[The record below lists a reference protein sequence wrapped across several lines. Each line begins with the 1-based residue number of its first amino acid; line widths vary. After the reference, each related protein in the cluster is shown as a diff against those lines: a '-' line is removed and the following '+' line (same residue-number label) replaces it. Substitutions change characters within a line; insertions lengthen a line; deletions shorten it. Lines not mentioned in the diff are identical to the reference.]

1 MTNTPTSTTTD
12 TAAPAPLAPNVEKV
26 LAALHRLGEATAA
39 AIATDAGL
47 GYSTTT
53 PKLRTL
59 HTAGLA
65 EPTRSDTGP
74 TLWRLTD
81 AGRAHTEQGGHGQPA
96 AEPATRDTD
105 TPGTSADH
113 AASGD
118 GRRDAGEADGTDDD
132 ERPGA
137 EVPADGQPDA
147 HQEPA
152 SPAPGD
158 ADAASEA
165 AAEAEGTDTEHGD
178 DNTRS
183 TAELE
188 VPIAADSI
196 GQTTGATSAANDAD
210 AEPATPDGLPAG
222 TATDSTT
229 GEPFTEAPAA
239 PSTTQATG
247 EAAQALARRA
257 SGTLRGAILDVL
269 EANPGRQYKVSELC
283 RLVDRANEGTG
294 AKKASAGAVHN
305 AAVKLVGTGRAV
317 LVAEKPATFALADP
331 TA

>member
-1 MTNTPTSTTTD
+1 MTSTPTSTTTD
-12 TAAPAPLAPNVEKV
+12 TAAPAPLAPSVEKV

-81 AGRAHTEQGGHGQPA
+81 AGRAHTEQGGHGEPA
-96 AEPATRDTD
+96 AEPTTRDTD
-105 TPGTSADH
+105 TPGTSAGH
-113 AASGD
+113 GPIGD
-118 GRRDAGEADGTDDD
+118 DRQGTGEADDKDGDD
-132 ERPGA
+132 RPAVEAAG
-137 EVPADGQPDA
+137 GQPNA
-147 HQEPA
+147 LQESA

-158 ADAASEA
+158 ADAVAEA
-165 AAEAEGTDTEHGD
+165 AAEAEGTDTQHGD
-178 DNTRS
+178 DNARS

-196 GQTTGATSAANDAD
+196 GQATGATSAANDA
-210 AEPATPDGLPAG
+210 AAKPATPDGLPAG
-222 TATDSTT
+222 TTTDSTT
-229 GEPFTEAPAA
+229 GEPSTEAPAA
-239 PSTTQATG
+239 RPTTQTTG
-247 EAAQALARRA
+247 EAAQTPTRRA
-257 SGTLRGAILDVL
+257 SGSLRGAILDVL

-283 RLVDRANEGTG
+283 KLVDRANEGTG

-305 AAVKLVGTGRAV
+305 AAVKLVGTGRAGQ
-317 LVAEKPATFALADP
+317 VAAAPPPVAPAAP

>member
-1 MTNTPTSTTTD
+1 MTSTTTD
-12 TAAPAPLAPNVEKV
+12 TAAPAPLAPSVEKV

-81 AGRAHTEQGGHGQPA
+81 AGRAHTEQGGHGEPA

-105 TPGTSADH
+105 TPGTSAGH
-113 AASGD
+113 GPIGD
-118 GRRDAGEADGTDDD
+118 DRQGTGEADDKDGDD
-132 ERPGA
+132 RPAVEAAG
-137 EVPADGQPDA
+137 GQPNA
-147 HQEPA
+147 LQESA
-152 SPAPGD
+152 SSAPGD
-158 ADAASEA
+158 ADAVAEA

-178 DNTRS
+178 DNASS

-196 GQTTGATSAANDAD
+196 SQATRATSAANDAD
-210 AEPATPDGLPAG
+210 TEPATPDGLPAG
-222 TATDSTT
+222 AATGSTT

-239 PSTTQATG
+239 PPTTQTAG
-247 EAAQALARRA
+247 EAAQALTRRA

>member
-1 MTNTPTSTTTD
+1 MTSTPTSTTTD
-12 TAAPAPLAPNVEKV
+12 TAAPAPLAPSVEKV

-65 EPTRSDTGP
+65 EPTRRDTGP

-81 AGRAHTEQGGHGQPA
+81 AGRAHTEQGGHGEPA
-96 AEPATRDTD
+96 AEPTTRDTD
-105 TPGTSADH
+105 TPGTSAGH
-113 AASGD
+113 GPIGD
-118 GRRDAGEADGTDDD
+118 DRQGTGEADDKDGDD
-132 ERPGA
+132 RPAVEAAG
-137 EVPADGQPDA
+137 GQPNA
-147 HQEPA
+147 LQESA

-158 ADAASEA
+158 ADAVAEA

-178 DNTRS
+178 DNARS

-196 GQTTGATSAANDAD
+196 GQATGATSAANDAD
-210 AEPATPDGLPAG
+210 AKPATPDGLPAG
-222 TATDSTT
+222 TTTDSTT
-229 GEPFTEAPAA
+229 GEPSTEAPAA
-239 PSTTQATG
+239 RPTTQTTG
-247 EAAQALARRA
+247 EAAQTPTRRA
-257 SGTLRGAILDVL
+257 SGSLRGAILDVL

-283 RLVDRANEGTG
+283 KLVDRANEGTG